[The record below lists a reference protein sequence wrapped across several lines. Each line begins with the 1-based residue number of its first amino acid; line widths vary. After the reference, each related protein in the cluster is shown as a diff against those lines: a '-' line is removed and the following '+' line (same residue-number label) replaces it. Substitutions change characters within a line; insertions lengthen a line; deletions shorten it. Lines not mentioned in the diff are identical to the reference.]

1 MAMYGCTTPLERKGG
16 ASCLSW
22 SETQRNPPDPPPAG
36 GCYNFTGHSQP
47 DVQYKANA
55 VKTSAK
61 GYRSIWFRNGNT
73 TIDIAYPAYYMR
85 GERLLCVVAH
95 SGGCYLE
102 SGLRASTC
110 KGKNRPAR
118 SATLVLHC
126 RPMELPSREMLTL
139 TISWPRS
146 VV

>member
-1 MAMYGCTTPLERKGG
+1 MPGF
-16 ASCLSW
+16 
-22 SETQRNPPDPPPAG
+22 DVAG

-85 GERLLCVVAH
+85 GAMSPIGDFGLL
-95 SGGCYLE
+95 
-102 SGLRASTC
+102 
-110 KGKNRPAR
+110 
-118 SATLVLHC
+118 
-126 RPMELPSREMLTL
+126 
-139 TISWPRS
+139 
-146 VV
+146 

>member
-1 MAMYGCTTPLERKGG
+1 M
-16 ASCLSW
+16 
-22 SETQRNPPDPPPAG
+22 QQNPPDPPPAG

-85 GERLLCVVAH
+85 GEQLLCVVAY

-102 SGLRASTC
+102 SGLRASGHA
-110 KGKNRPAR
+110 GKNRPAK

-126 RPMELPSREMLTL
+126 RPMET
-139 TISWPRS
+139 TI
-146 VV
+146 

>member
-1 MAMYGCTTPLERKGG
+1 MYKLAKDAPVLDCPHHPS
-16 ASCLSW
+16 APDLSV
-22 SETQRNPPDPPPAG
+22 AG

-85 GERLLCVVAH
+85 GEHVCH
-95 SGGCYLE
+95 S
-102 SGLRASTC
+102 R
-110 KGKNRPAR
+110 
-118 SATLVLHC
+118 
-126 RPMELPSREMLTL
+126 
-139 TISWPRS
+139 
-146 VV
+146 